1 MVNKQ
6 IVHEFK
12 DTNNIEGAAEN
23 ESPMMNCI
31 ARVAEVSNHQALL
44 IEFSGVENTAERYIE
59 ITAHLNNVPPLKVGD
74 QVLVTATEQD
84 YIVTGRLR
92 TEEESPLD
100 GLTYSDGKLNLLA
113 GKAIKIQTGDA
124 VIELTATGK
133 IKIDGKN
140 IYSLSE
146 GRHRLQG
153 STIELN

>member
-1 MVNKQ
+1 MVNETT
-6 IVHEFK
+6 VHEI
-12 DTNNIEGAAEN
+12 NNTKNMRGATEN
-23 ESPMMNCI
+23 DPPIMNYI
-31 ARVAEVSNHQALL
+31 ARVAEVLNHQALS
-44 IEFSGVENTAERYIE
+44 IELSDTENIAEKYIE

-74 QVLVTATEQD
+74 QVLVTATAKD

-100 GLTYSDGKLNLLA
+100 GLTYSDGKLNLCA
-113 GKAIKIQTGDA
+113 GKGIKIQSGDA
-124 VIELTATGK
+124 TIELTAQGK

-140 IYSLSE
+140 IYSISE